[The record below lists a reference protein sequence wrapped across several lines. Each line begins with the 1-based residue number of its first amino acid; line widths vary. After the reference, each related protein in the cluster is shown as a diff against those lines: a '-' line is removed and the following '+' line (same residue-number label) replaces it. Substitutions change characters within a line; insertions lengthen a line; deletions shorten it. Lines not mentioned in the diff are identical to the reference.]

1 MEFSMNWRFLGS
13 LAEARKSGCSGV
25 YLIVHQGVFERVVY
39 VGVSNNVGRRISEH
53 YESYLRGNRAIY
65 NAGHNDD
72 VYKFMSAYKIHN
84 HIKHYQELA
93 NQYKI
98 WASTTIDLSTPIN
111 LLSEKQQFG
120 FQWEDILL
128 NKYLPQ
134 LVVWALPLA
143 NYTYEKATKIESV
156 IQTKLIKAF
165 DIRGFFN
172 LKQISILGKIE
183 QPSLTKISQCIESPK
198 LDSASQVIFNNL
210 HIAGVPIEA
219 HRIFAVQLDKEIS
232 QRVKEKEVRLAS
244 RQKKIFRHENY
255 GKPWTLKEQEKL
267 RVMLVDFE
275 MKPSQMAS
283 HLGRDP
289 RAIAKRIS
297 DNDKLSQGKWRQD
310 LKWL

>member
-1 MEFSMNWRFLGS
+1 MKWRFLGS

-25 YLIVHQGVFERVVY
+25 YLIAHQGIFERVVY

-53 YESYLRGNRAIY
+53 YEGYLRGNRTIY
-65 NAGHNDD
+65 NAGCNDD

-93 NQYKI
+93 NKYKI
-98 WASTTIDLSTPIN
+98 WASTTVDLHSPLN
-111 LLSEKQQFG
+111 LLSDEQQFG

-128 NKYLPQ
+128 NKYIPQ
-134 LVVWALPLA
+134 LVVWALPFA
-143 NYTYEKATKIESV
+143 DYTYEKATVIESV
-156 IQTKLIKAF
+156 IQTKLINAF
-165 DIRGFFN
+165 DLRGFFN

-183 QPSLTKISQCIESPK
+183 QSDLTKISQCIDSPK
-198 LDSASQVIFNNL
+198 LDSASQVVFNNL
-210 HIAGVPIEA
+210 HTTGVPIEA
-219 HRIFAVQLDKEIS
+219 HRIFSVQLAKEIS
-232 QRVKEKEVRLAS
+232 EREKENEARAEL
-244 RQKKIFRHENY
+244 RQKKILRHENY
-255 GKPWTLKEQEKL
+255 GKPWTNVDQEKL

-283 HLGRDP
+283 YLGRDP

-297 DNDKLSQGKWRQD
+297 DNDKLSQGKWRQN

>member
-1 MEFSMNWRFLGS
+1 MHWRFLGS
-13 LAEARKSGCSGV
+13 LSEARKSGCSGV
-25 YLIVHQGVFERVVY
+25 YLITHQGIFERVVY

-53 YESYLRGNRAIY
+53 YEGYLRGNRTIY
-65 NAGHNDD
+65 NAGCNDD

-93 NQYKI
+93 NQYNI
-98 WASTTIDLSTPIN
+98 WASTTVDSSNPLN
-111 LLSEKQQFG
+111 LLSEEQQFG

-143 NYTYEKATKIESV
+143 DYTYEKATVIESV

-165 DIRGFFN
+165 DLRGFFN

-183 QPSLTKISQCIESPK
+183 QPYLTKISQCVDSPR

-210 HIAGVPIEA
+210 HTAGVPIEA
-219 HRIFAVQLDKEIS
+219 RRIFLVQLVKEIS
-232 QRVKEKEVRLAS
+232 QREKKNEARAKL
-244 RQKKIFRHENY
+244 RQKKILRHKSY
-255 GKPWTLKEQEKL
+255 GKPWTYEDQEKL

-275 MKPSQMAS
+275 MKPSQIAS
-283 HLGRDP
+283 YLGRDP
-289 RAIAKRIS
+289 RAITKRIS
-297 DNDKLSQGKWRQD
+297 DNDKLSQGKWRQN

>member
-1 MEFSMNWRFLGS
+1 MNWRFLGS

-84 HIKHYQELA
+84 HIKYYQELA

-98 WASTTIDLSTPIN
+98 WASTTIDLRTPIN

-165 DIRGFFN
+165 DLRGFFN

-183 QPSLTKISQCIESPK
+183 QPNLTKISQCIESPK

-210 HIAGVPIEA
+210 HMAGVPIEA
-219 HRIFAVQLDKEIS
+219 HRIFSVQLDKDIS

>member
-39 VGVSNNVGRRISEH
+39 VGVSNNVGRIISEH

-84 HIKHYQELA
+84 HIKYYQELA

-165 DIRGFFN
+165 DLRGFFN

-183 QPSLTKISQCIESPK
+183 RPSLTKISQCIESPK

-210 HIAGVPIEA
+210 HMAGVPIEA
-219 HRIFAVQLDKEIS
+219 HRIFSVQLDKDIS